1 MNRKVDEL
9 AEQLQEEIISF
20 AQELVRI
27 QSCTGNEEEIA
38 AAIRNRMEALGF
50 LDVHIDAMGNVIGH
64 FGTGKC
70 TLLFDSHDDTVGVND
85 TAEWSHDPF
94 GAEIDDG
101 KLYGRGSVDMKS
113 GLVASIYGAYVA
125 HKAGLIPEGASVYVS
140 ASTMEEDYDGHALK
154 YELET
159 IGFLPEKVMICEPSN
174 GLDISIGHRGRTL
187 IEVNCEGIACHGSL
201 PELGKNPVYMLREII
216 GRVEELNRRLSE
228 KEGEHGSIALT
239 NIYCQTASNNSVPQ
253 NATIILDRRI
263 TAEETEPFISEEM
276 EQLLEGT
283 EATWRFC
290 DIPGKSWVGHE
301 FIYHSF
307 LPAWEIAP
315 EHPFVQA
322 AMKAYR
328 EVRGGEPKL
337 FRFNGC
343 TNGISSAGLHG
354 IPTIVM
360 GPGDLCMAHARDEYC
375 PTSDILEAVK
385 IYARLCAV

>member
-1 MNRKVDEL
+1 MDWRVDEL
-9 AEQLQEEIISF
+9 TEQLRGEIISF

-27 QSCTGNEEEIA
+27 QSYTGNEKKVA
-38 AAIRNRMEALGF
+38 DAVRNKMESLGF
-50 LDVHIDAMGNVIGH
+50 LDVKTDAMGTVTGH

-70 TLLFDSHDDTVGVND
+70 TLLFDSHDDTVEVKD
-85 TAEWSHDPF
+85 ASEWSHDPF
-94 GAEIDDG
+94 GAEIDNG
-101 KLYGRGSVDMKS
+101 KIYGRGAVDMKS
-113 GLVASIYGAYVA
+113 GLAASVYGAYVA
-125 HKAGLIPEGASVYVS
+125 HKAGLIPKGSSVYVS
-140 ASTMEEDYDGHALK
+140 ASTMEEDFDGHALK

-159 IGFLPEKVMICEPSN
+159 IGFLPEKVLICEPSN
-174 GLDISIGHRGRTL
+174 GMDISIGHRGRTL
-187 IEVNCEGIACHGSL
+187 IEVNAEGIACHGST
-201 PELGKNPVYMLREII
+201 PELGKNPVYILREII
-216 GRVEELNRRLSE
+216 SRVEDLNRLLSE

-276 EQLLEGT
+276 DRLVAGT

-290 DIPGKSWVGHE
+290 DIPGKSWSGHE
-301 FIYHSF
+301 FLYHSF
-307 LPAWEIAP
+307 LPAWEISP
-315 EHPFVQA
+315 DHPYVQA
-322 AMKAYR
+322 AVKAYK
-328 EVRGGEPKL
+328 EVRGGSPKL

-360 GPGDLCMAHARDEYC
+360 GPGDLCMAHSRDEYC
-375 PTSDILEAVK
+375 PAEDIIDAVK